1 MKKTFLILFGI
12 FFLVMNISAQQTPKE
27 IKILLDKYEK
37 QLMRLDDG
45 YDTVYQEISN
55 QIAQQQNNPANL
67 AIWHSCMAGL
77 LNTYYSQERWR
88 ILERT
93 PVEGPVPADLNV
105 WDIQTL
111 VKQIVFHYQQSLR
124 NEDYLIRIPIREYA
138 PLLDSV
144 TSEIYRP
151 TLYDFLAF
159 RALDFLSRRIGEMPI
174 PTTPFDVNNGKY
186 WSDNEVFNNII
197 ISSPDEYS
205 FSYLSLKIMQS
216 LTRLHL
222 NDIDP
227 HALLDVTLRRYEYL
241 SSNSTMENASE
252 MLLKELLKLE
262 QQYRKRTGREMIA
275 YRLGKYCQDRGR
287 SYDKNTHPEYAND
300 YVTALEWFQKAIDD
314 DPKSLEG
321 RNAQVEIKQI
331 QQSSIEFSVVNIM
344 PVGKPNLINFN
355 YKNSRHI
362 YFRIIPVTNAEYTQL
377 LRSNRFYLD
386 LIAKKNIYETSF
398 AAPDEKD
405 YRMKSGH
412 FLMPAL
418 KQGLY
423 ILLASNAP
431 LVTNSQGDYAYTK
444 VRISNLAVNYRS
456 NGTLYEFFATDRSTG
471 RPIEGVTF
479 SVQTFS
485 DYQHKN
491 QLSHHKLITDKNGR
505 CEYRF
510 ADKEIG
516 RLRVVVSK
524 SGEEFSLIENNW
536 MEKPY
541 SENREDLRTYIFTDR
556 TIYRPGQTVY
566 YKGIVVKEASE
577 SGHYRTVSKDVAI
590 AEIENVILKDANWQ
604 DLEKVIVTT
613 NEYGSFSGSFV
624 LPTSGLNGTFHILCK
639 HGSADIQVEEYK
651 RPTFEVEMEQPKEQF
666 KIDQEVLVNGTVKAY
681 AGYALEG
688 ATVKYNV
695 VREASFPWWRWW
707 WYSPSSPSQQIASGE
722 VTTDADGKF
731 LIQFT
736 ALPDL
741 ESQRYNPLYRYK
753 ITADVTDITGETHSA
768 NTSVLVSKNS
778 LMIDSDLPEH
788 LFTSDKNAFAVKATN
803 LAGEPQKAMLHYEIT
818 ALQTPAEYL
827 TECPSHDY
835 YLSDSTAMKKALPY
849 LDFQNKRHIQD
860 WEITRT
866 IASGN
871 FEADGKQ
878 LFSIPNM
885 ENLAEGSYKIT
896 FTTRDHDDNEIIQ
909 EDFFTLHNEKSKKS
923 VAYKPIWIHQQNGEA
938 NEVGETIHVT
948 IETYLKDAS
957 VLCEIFSNDK
967 LIESKWMNLDRGKAT
982 FTYSLTERDLG
993 TVVFR
998 AYTAQNNRQY
1008 EDVLSIHVPYS
1019 HKKIDFDFL
1028 TFRDKTEPGSAEQ
1041 YQIRLKDKNGDK
1053 VAAELLCSMY
1063 DASLDAFASPNSFN
1077 RSIFSRW
1084 RSQYDYSFSSS
1095 LKGNGFSKS
1104 YNNSLSNTNIAG
1116 IRGRIYP
1123 QLQFLSRGY
1132 YSYGRGGGRLYKTA
1146 GAAPLD
1152 EEVVLNVVEDNLSVS
1167 CDFDFAADV
1176 MEDEVMS
1183 DEVPACVFLT
1193 GDEVR
1198 SKKDSQESEDYQIRT
1213 NFNETAFFYPH
1224 LRTDKEGNVLI
1235 SFTMPE
1241 SLTRWKLLGFAHNT
1255 DLMSGYFEKYV
1266 QTSKKL
1272 MVVPNVPRFLREG
1285 DTLVLSAKVVNM
1297 DSVTQCGNVTLQ
1309 FFNTMNNLPVE
1320 MIINGNDKD
1329 ARPCV
1334 STQSVQFDTK
1344 PGASQE
1350 VRFRV
1355 LVPQD
1360 LGAVTCRIVARNL
1373 ETPAFADGEERTLP
1387 ILTNRI
1393 LVTESLP
1400 LHISGKGSKSFTFER
1415 LKNSFAANASTTL
1428 STQSLTLE
1436 FTPNPIWYAIQAMPY
1451 LMEYPYECS
1460 EQIFSRYYAN
1470 TLATNIVNSHPRV
1483 KQVFDEWLNTSL
1495 DAFCSQLEKNQELK
1509 SVLLEETP
1517 WVLDA
1522 QKESARKQNIALLFD
1537 LQRMAKE
1544 CKSACRKL
1552 EERQNS
1558 DGGWS
1563 WFSGGQ
1569 SSAYITEH
1577 IVAGSGHLNAL
1588 GVKSELKSATLKKAI
1603 NYIDREMY
1611 DFYQRWQKKE
1621 HSCSWGDIHYLYA
1634 RSFFLDQKVSLTH
1647 QEAYNYNYNN
1657 IKKNWK
1663 SQSIYM
1669 QGMIALVCHRNGDTQ
1684 LAKQIIANIKSMA
1697 QYSEEMG
1704 MFWKKSGYGY
1714 FWYEAPIERQ
1724 ALLIEAFNTIPHDT
1738 ESVEKMQLWLLK
1750 QKQTQ
1755 SWPTTKSTT
1764 EAIYA
1769 LLLNNTQ
1776 LENTN
1781 GVQLTMG
1788 NWTYTE
1794 GSGTEQAEAGTGYIK
1809 KCWKGDEVTADM
1821 STIKIEKQTSGPA
1834 WGGLYWQYLE
1844 NLDKVEHSMDGN
1856 FSIQKQLYKVEIGER
1871 GEMLTAITEQSPL
1884 KAGDKVR
1891 VRVEIR
1897 TDRDMEYVHLKD
1909 MRAACFEP
1917 TNVLSGYR
1925 HQDGLWY
1932 YECTQDA
1939 STNFFIDYLPKGT
1952 YVFEYT
1958 LVATMT
1964 GTYSNGLTTI
1974 QCMYAPEFT
1983 SHSEGIR
1990 VSVK

>member
-1 MKKTFLILFGI
+1 MKKQLLCLLTLPLIF
-12 FFLVMNISAQQTPKE
+12 MTNISAQQTPKD
-27 IKILLDKYEK
+27 IKILLDKYEQ

-45 YDTVYQEISN
+45 YDTVYQEISK
-55 QIAQQQNNPANL
+55 QIDQQQMDPANL
-67 AIWHSCMAGL
+67 AIWHSCMAQFLG
-77 LNTYYSQERWR
+77 NYYQDNRWR
-88 ILERT
+88 ILDRT

-111 VKQIVFHYQQSLR
+111 VKQIVSHYQQSLR
-124 NEDYLIRIPIREYA
+124 DEDYLSHIPIRQYA

-144 TSEIYRP
+144 TSEAYRP

-159 RALDFLSRRIGEMPI
+159 RALDFLSRRISEMPI

-186 WSDNEVFNNII
+186 WSENEVFTNMNIT
-197 ISSPDEYS
+197 SPDEYS
-205 FSYLSLKIMQS
+205 FSYLSLRIMQT
-216 LTRLHL
+216 LTQLHMR
-222 NDIDP
+222 DIDP
-227 HALLDVTLRRYEYL
+227 HALLDVTLRRFDYL
-241 SSNSTMENASE
+241 SSNSTLENASE
-252 MLLKELLKLE
+252 THLKELMKLE
-262 QQYRKRTGREMIA
+262 QQYRNLMGHEMVA
-275 YRLGKYCQDRGR
+275 YRLGKYYQDRGR
-287 SYDKNTHPEYAND
+287 SYDKNMHPEYAND
-300 YVTALEWFQKAIDD
+300 YVTAVEWFQKAIDD
-314 DPKSLEG
+314 APKSLEG

-331 QQSSIEFSVVNIM
+331 QLSAIGFSVVNIM

-355 YKNSRHI
+355 YKNSQHI

-377 LRSNRFYLD
+377 LRSNRFYQD
-386 LIAKKNIYETSF
+386 LIAKKNIYETNF

-431 LVTNSQGDYAYTK
+431 FSSNSKGDYAYTRI
-444 VRISNLAVNYRS
+444 RISNLTVNYRS

-491 QLSHHKLITDKNGR
+491 QLSHHKLTSDKNGR

-516 RLRVVVSK
+516 LLRVTVSK
-524 SGEEFSLIENNW
+524 SGEEFTFIENDW
-536 MEKPY
+536 MEKPH
-541 SENREDLRTYIFTDR
+541 SESREDLRTYIFTDR

-604 DLEKVIVTT
+604 DIEKVIVST

-624 LPTSGLNGTFHILCK
+624 LPTSGLNGTYQIRCD
-639 HGSADIQVEEYK
+639 HGSADIRVEEYK

-666 KIDQEVLVNGTVKAY
+666 KIDQEVKVNGTVKAY

-688 ATVKYNV
+688 ATVKYNI

-768 NTSVLVSKNS
+768 NTTILVSKNS

-788 LFTSDKNAFAVKATN
+788 LFASDKNAFAVKATN
-803 LAGEPQKAMLHYEIT
+803 LAGEPQKALLHYEIT

-827 TECPSHDY
+827 IECPNHDY

-849 LDFQNKRHIQD
+849 LDFQNQRHIED
-860 WEITRT
+860 WEVLKT

-885 ENLAEGSYKIT
+885 ENLTEGSYKIT
-896 FTTRDHDDNEIIQ
+896 FTTRDHDDNEIFQ

-967 LIESKWMNLDRGKAT
+967 LMESKWVNLDRGKAT

-1008 EDVLSIHVPYS
+1008 EDALSIYVPSS

-1063 DASLDAFASPNSFN
+1063 DASLDAFASPNSFT

-1084 RSQYDYSFSSS
+1084 HSQYDYSFSHS
-1095 LKGNGFSKS
+1095 LKGNGFSSS
-1104 YNNSLSNTNIAG
+1104 YNNTLSNTNIGG
-1116 IRGRIYP
+1116 IRERSYP
-1123 QLQFLSRGY
+1123 HLQFLNMGY
-1132 YSYGRGGGRLYKTA
+1132 YGYSRGGGRLYKTA
-1146 GAAPLD
+1146 AAAPD
-1152 EEVVLNVVEDNLSVS
+1152 GVVLNMVEDNISVNAS
-1167 CDFDFAADV
+1167 IDFTADV
-1176 MEDEVMS
+1176 MEDEVGVAEMAEES
-1183 DEVPACVFLT
+1183 VIAE
-1193 GDEVR
+1193 GSR
-1198 SKKDSQESEDYQIRT
+1198 QEEPEQAQVRT

-1309 FFNTMNNLPVE
+1309 FFNAVDGQSIN
-1320 MIINGNDKD
+1320 MILGDNG
-1329 ARPCV
+1329 AP
-1334 STQSVQFDTK
+1334 FDVK

-1355 LVPQD
+1355 LVPQNI
-1360 LGAVTCRIVARNL
+1360 GAVTCHIVARNL

-1393 LVTESLP
+1393 LITESLP

-1428 STQSLTLE
+1428 TTQSLTLE

-1451 LMEYPYECS
+1451 LMEYPYECN

-1483 KQVFDEWLNTSL
+1483 KQVFDEWLNTSP

-1544 CKSACRKL
+1544 CKSACKKL
-1552 EERQNS
+1552 EDRQNS

-1588 GVKSELKSATLKKAI
+1588 GVKSELKSTTIRKAI
-1603 NYIDREMY
+1603 NYMDREMY

-1663 SQSIYM
+1663 NQSIYM

-1704 MFWKKSGYGY
+1704 MYWKKLGYGY

-1724 ALLIEAFNTIPHDT
+1724 ALLIEAFNTITHDT

-1821 STIKIEKQTSGPA
+1821 SSIKIEKQTSGPA

-1871 GEMLTAITEQSPL
+1871 GEVLTAITEESPL

-1897 TDRDMEYVHLKD
+1897 ADRDMEYVHLKD

-1917 TNVLSGYR
+1917 TNVLSGHR

-1932 YECTQDA
+1932 YECTKDA

-1983 SHSEGIR
+1983 LHSEGIR

>member
-1 MKKTFLILFGI
+1 MKKTFIILSGIILFT
-12 FFLVMNISAQQTPKE
+12 MNLSAQQSPKE
-27 IKILLDKYEK
+27 IKSLLDKYEQ
-37 QLMRLDDG
+37 QLMRLDNG

-55 QIAQQQNNPANL
+55 QIKQQQRDPANL
-67 AIWHSCMAGL
+67 AIWHSCMAQF
-77 LNTYYSQERWR
+77 LNNYYQENRWR
-88 ILERT
+88 ILDRT
-93 PVEGPVPADLNV
+93 PVEGPIPTDINL

-124 NEDYLIRIPIREYA
+124 DEDLLIQISIREYA

-144 TSEIYRP
+144 YAEEYRP
-151 TLYDFLAF
+151 TLYDLLAF
-159 RALDFLSRRIGEMPI
+159 RALDFLNRRISEMPI

-186 WSDNEVFNNII
+186 WSDNEVFTNMNIT
-197 ISSPDEYS
+197 SPDEYS
-205 FSYLSLKIMQS
+205 FSYLSLIIMQK

-222 NDIDP
+222 HDINP

-241 SSNSTMENASE
+241 TSISTMENTSE
-252 MLLKELLKLE
+252 TLLKALSKLE
-262 QQYRKRTGREMIA
+262 QQYHNRTGHEMVA
-275 YRLGKYCQDRGR
+275 YRLGNYYQDRGR
-287 SYDKNTHPEYAND
+287 SYDKNTHPEYASD
-300 YVTALEWFQKAIDD
+300 YVTAIEWFQKAIDD
-314 DPKSLEG
+314 DLKSLEG
-321 RNAQVEIKQI
+321 RNSQVEINQI
-331 QQSSIEFSVVNIM
+331 QQSSIGFSVVNIM

-362 YFRIIPVTNAEYTQL
+362 YFRIIPITDAEYTQL
-377 LRSNRFYLD
+377 MRSKHFYQD
-386 LIAKKNIYETSF
+386 LIAKKDIYETSF

-405 YRMKSGH
+405 YRTKNGH

-418 KQGLY
+418 KQGQY

-431 LVTNSQGDYAYTK
+431 IVTNNKGEYAYTK

-479 SVQTFS
+479 SAQTFS

-491 QLSHHKLITDKNGR
+491 QLSHHKLTTDKNGR
-505 CEYRF
+505 CEYKF
-510 ADKEIG
+510 TDKEIG
-516 RLRVVVSK
+516 RLHVAVSK
-524 SGEEFSLIENNW
+524 SGEEFTLIDNAW

-541 SENREDLRTYIFTDR
+541 SGSRDEVHTYIFTDR

-624 LPTSGLNGTFHILCK
+624 LPTSELNGTFHIQCK

-651 RPTFEVEMEQPKEQF
+651 RPTFEVKMEQPKEQF
-666 KIDQEVLVNGTVKAY
+666 KIDQEVKVSGTVKAY

-753 ITADVTDITGETHSA
+753 ITVDVTDITGETHSA

-778 LMIDSDLPEH
+778 LMIDSALPEH

-803 LAGEPQKAMLHYEIT
+803 LAGEPQKAILHYEIM

-827 TECPSHDY
+827 NECPSHNY
-835 YLSDSTAMKKALPY
+835 YLSDSTAMKKAMPY
-849 LDFQNKRHIQD
+849 LDFQNKRHIED
-860 WEITRT
+860 WEVVKT
-866 IASGN
+866 IANGD
-871 FEADGKQ
+871 FEADGKR

-885 ENLAEGSYKIT
+885 ESLAEGSYKVT
-896 FTTRDHDDNEIIQ
+896 FITRDRDGNEITQ
-909 EDFFTLHNEKSKKS
+909 ESFFTLHDEKSKKS
-923 VAYKPIWIHQQNGEA
+923 VAYKSLWIHQQNGEA

-993 TVVFR
+993 TIVFR

-1084 RSQYDYSFSSS
+1084 RSQYDFSFSSN
-1095 LKGNGFSKS
+1095 LKGNGFSNS
-1104 YNNSLSNTNIAG
+1104 YNNSLSNNNIGG
-1116 IRGRIYP
+1116 IRERIYP
-1123 QLQFLSRGY
+1123 QLQFLNRGY

-1146 GAAPLD
+1146 GAVPAN
-1152 EEVVLNVVEDNLSVS
+1152 EEVVLNIVEDNISVNS
-1167 CDFDFAADV
+1167 ALDFTADV
-1176 MEDEVMS
+1176 MEEAGVAEMVDEGILVAES
-1183 DEVPACVFLT
+1183 
-1193 GDEVR
+1193 R
-1198 SKKDSQESEDYQIRT
+1198 QEEPEQAQVRT

-1224 LRTDKEGNVLI
+1224 LRTDKDGNVLI

-1285 DTLVLSAKVVNM
+1285 DTLILSAKVVNM
-1297 DSVTQCGNVTLQ
+1297 DSVTQCGNMTLQ
-1309 FFNTMNNLPVE
+1309 FFNAIDNQPVD
-1320 MIINGNDKD
+1320 MILDANGM
-1329 ARPCV
+1329 PFEV
-1334 STQSVQFDTK
+1334 K

-1373 ETPAFADGEERTLP
+1373 DTPAFADGEERTLP
-1387 ILTNRI
+1387 VLTNRI

-1415 LKNSFAANASTTL
+1415 LKNSFAANSSTTL

-1451 LMEYPYECS
+1451 LMEYPYECN

-1483 KQVFDEWLNTSL
+1483 KQVFDEWLNTSP

-1544 CKSACRKL
+1544 CKSACKKL

-1569 SSAYITEH
+1569 SSTYITEH

-1588 GVKSELKSATLKKAI
+1588 GVKSELKSATIRKAI
-1603 NYIDREMY
+1603 NYMDREMY

-1669 QGMIALVCHRNGDTQ
+1669 QGMIAIVCHRNGDTQ

-1704 MFWKKSGYGY
+1704 MYWKKSGYGY

-1724 ALLIEAFNTIPHDT
+1724 ALLIEAFNTITHDT

-1776 LENTN
+1776 LESTN
-1781 GVQLTMG
+1781 SVQLTMG

-1794 GSGTEQAEAGTGYIK
+1794 GSGTEQAEAGTGYTK

-1844 NLDKVEHSMDGN
+1844 NLDKVEHSLDGN

-1871 GEMLTAITEQSPL
+1871 GEVLTAITEQSPL

-1897 TDRDMEYVHLKD
+1897 ADRDMEYVHLKD

-1932 YECTQDA
+1932 YECTKDA

>member
-1 MKKTFLILFGI
+1 
-12 FFLVMNISAQQTPKE
+12 MNISAQQSPKE
-27 IKILLDKYEK
+27 IKSLLDKYEQ

-45 YDTVYQEISN
+45 YDTVYQEIYY
-55 QIAQQQNNPANL
+55 QIEQQYNPANR
-67 AIWHSCMAGL
+67 AIWHSCMAQFL
-77 LNTYYSQERWR
+77 YNYYQENRWR

-93 PVEGPVPADLNV
+93 PVEGPIPTDINV

-111 VKQIVFHYQQSLR
+111 VKQIVFHYQQSLHD
-124 NEDYLIRIPIREYA
+124 EDYLIRIPIREYA

-144 TSEIYRP
+144 YAEEYRP
-151 TLYDFLAF
+151 TLYDLLAF
-159 RALDFLSRRIGEMPI
+159 RALDFLNRRISEMPI
-174 PTTPFDVNNGKY
+174 PATPFDVNNGKY
-186 WSDNEVFNNII
+186 WSENSVFTNMN
-197 ISSPDEYS
+197 ISSPDEFS
-205 FSYLSLKIMQS
+205 FSYLSLKIMQT
-216 LTRLHL
+216 LTRLHQ

-227 HALLDVTLRRYEYL
+227 HALLDVTLRRLDYL

-252 MLLKELLKLE
+252 TMLKELLKLE
-262 QQYRKRTGREMIA
+262 QQYQNRTGHEMVA
-275 YRLGKYCQDRGR
+275 YRLGKYYQDRGR

-300 YVTALEWFQKAIDD
+300 YVTAIEWFQKATHD
-314 DPKSLEG
+314 DPKSMEG
-321 RNAQVEIKQI
+321 NNAQVEIENLKESDI
-331 QQSSIEFSVVNIM
+331 CFAVVNTM
-344 PVGKPNLINFN
+344 PAGEPNLINFT
-355 YKNSRHI
+355 YKNSNYI
-362 YFRIIPVTNAEYTQL
+362 YFRIIPITDAEYSQL
-377 LRSNRFYLD
+377 FKNNRLYLD
-386 LIAKKNIYETSF
+386 LISKKSIYETKF
-398 AAPDEKD
+398 PVTDEND
-405 YRMKSGH
+405 YRQKSGH

-418 KQGLY
+418 KQGSY

-431 LVTNSQGDYAYTK
+431 LVTNSNGKYAYTK
-444 VRISNLAVNYRS
+444 IRMSNLAINYRS
-456 NGTLYEFFATDRSTG
+456 NSTFYEFFVTDRMTG
-471 RPIEGVTF
+471 RPVEGATVTL
-479 SVQTFS
+479 QTFS
-485 DYQHKN
+485 DYQCKH
-491 QLSHHKLITDKNGR
+491 QISQHKLSTDKNGR

-510 ADKEIG
+510 SDKELG
-516 RLRVVVSK
+516 RLRGTVSK
-524 SGEEFSLIENNW
+524 GGDEITFIDNKWVSNRITGSSEE
-536 MEKPY
+536 
-541 SENREDLRTYIFTDR
+541 LRTHIFTDR

-566 YKGIVVKEASE
+566 YKGIVVKESRE
-577 SGHYRTVSKDVAI
+577 NGYFGTVNYEI
-590 AEIENVILKDANWQ
+590 ATNECEFVTLKDANWQ
-604 DLEKVIVTT
+604 DVEKVIVNS

-624 LPTSGLNGTFHILCK
+624 LPTSGLNGNYRIQCN
-639 HGSADIQVEEYK
+639 HGSVTIRVEEYK

-666 KIDQEVLVNGTVKAY
+666 KINQEVKVNGTVKAY

-707 WYSPSSPSQQIASGE
+707 WWSPSSPSQQIASGE

-753 ITADVTDITGETHSA
+753 ITVDVTDITGETHSA
-768 NTSVLVSKNS
+768 NTTVLVSKNS
-778 LMIDSDLPEH
+778 LLIDSDLPEQIA
-788 LFTSDKNAFAVKATN
+788 SDDKNAFLVKATN
-803 LAGEPQKAMLHYEIT
+803 LSGETQPATLHYEI
-818 ALQTPAEYL
+818 ALLQTPADYL
-827 TECPSHDY
+827 IECPDHDF
-835 YLSDSTAMKKALPY
+835 YLSDSTVMMKALPY
-849 LDFQNKRHIQD
+849 LDFQNKRHIED
-860 WEITRT
+860 WEVVKT
-866 IASGN
+866 IANGD
-871 FEADGKQ
+871 FEADGKR
-878 LFSIPNM
+878 LFSIPDL
-885 ENLAEGSYKIT
+885 ETLAEGTYKIT
-896 FTTRDHDDNEIIQ
+896 FTTRDQDNNEIVN
-909 EDFFTLHNEKSKKS
+909 ESYVTLYKNSSKKT
-923 VAYKPIWIHQQNGEA
+923 VVYKPLWIHQDKA
-938 NEVGETIHVT
+938 DVNEVGQTIHVT
-948 IETYLKDAS
+948 VESFLKNAS

-967 LIESKWMNLDRGKAT
+967 LVESKWVRLDQGKTT
-982 FTYSLTERDLG
+982 FTYKLTEHDLG
-993 TVVFR
+993 HVIFR
-998 AYTAQNNRQY
+998 AYTGQNNYQY
-1008 EDVLSIHVPYS
+1008 EENLSIYVPYS

-1063 DASLDAFASPNSFN
+1063 DASLDAFDSPH
-1077 RSIFSRW
+1077 
-1084 RSQYDYSFSSS
+1084 SFSSNLFQWS
-1095 LKGNGFSKS
+1095 RPTYNHSFSGSIYNTGFSKNYGHNVS
-1104 YNNSLSNTNIAG
+1104 YSKTKTMK
-1116 IRGRIYP
+1116 GRAYP
-1123 QLQFLSRGY
+1123 HLKFLYHFYDFGY
-1132 YSYGRGGGRLYKTA
+1132 GARGGRMYK
-1146 GAAPLD
+1146 AATVLNRADGVKLSSNMDIEDDVLEAVADLEDIVLNIVD
-1152 EEVVLNVVEDNLSVS
+1152 EE
-1167 CDFDFAADV
+1167 ATT
-1176 MEDEVMS
+1176 
-1183 DEVPACVFLT
+1183 T
-1193 GDEVR
+1193 GE
-1198 SKKDSQESEDYQIRT
+1198 STKEPEESQVRT

-1309 FFNTMNNLPVE
+1309 FYNAIDNTPVE
-1320 MIINGNDKD
+1320 MILDGVSGRDGVHT
-1329 ARPCV
+1329 V
-1334 STQSVQFDTK
+1334 STESTQPFDIK

-1355 LVPQD
+1355 LVPQNI
-1360 LGAVTCRIVARNL
+1360 GAVTCRIVARNL

-1387 ILTNRI
+1387 VLTNRI

-1428 STQSLTLE
+1428 ATQSLTLE

-1451 LMEYPYECS
+1451 LMEYPYECN

-1483 KQVFDEWLNTSL
+1483 KQVFDEWLNTSP

-1544 CKSACRKL
+1544 CKSTCKKL
-1552 EERQNS
+1552 EDRQNS

-1588 GVKSELKSATLKKAI
+1588 GVKSELKSATIRKAI
-1603 NYIDREMY
+1603 NYMDREMY

-1621 HSCSWGDIHYLYA
+1621 HACSWGDIHYLYA

-1669 QGMIALVCHRNGDTQ
+1669 QGMIALVCYRNGDTQ

-1724 ALLIEAFNTIPHDT
+1724 ALLIEAFNTITHDT

-1871 GEMLTAITEQSPL
+1871 GEVLTAITEESPL

-1897 TDRDMEYVHLKD
+1897 ADRDMEYVHLKD

-1932 YECTQDA
+1932 YECTKDA
-1939 STNFFIDYLPKGT
+1939 STNFFIDYLSKGT